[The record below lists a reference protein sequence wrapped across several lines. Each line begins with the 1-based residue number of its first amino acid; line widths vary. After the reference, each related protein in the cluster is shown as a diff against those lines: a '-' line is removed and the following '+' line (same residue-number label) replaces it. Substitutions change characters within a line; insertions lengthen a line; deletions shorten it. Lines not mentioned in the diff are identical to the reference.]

1 MPARVRLYFPLKT
14 CLLLSLIL
22 GLAQNPCDLAGDSG
36 KETFTVFL
44 MVFVFA
50 AIFAC
55 ETPLFWQ
62 TLSGNL
68 GTRTSSTACKR
79 IPWHDCCKRG

>member
-44 MVFVFA
+44 MVFVLPQFSPVKLLC
-50 AIFAC
+50 FGK
-55 ETPLFWQ
+55 L
-62 TLSGNL
+62 
-68 GTRTSSTACKR
+68 
-79 IPWHDCCKRG
+79 